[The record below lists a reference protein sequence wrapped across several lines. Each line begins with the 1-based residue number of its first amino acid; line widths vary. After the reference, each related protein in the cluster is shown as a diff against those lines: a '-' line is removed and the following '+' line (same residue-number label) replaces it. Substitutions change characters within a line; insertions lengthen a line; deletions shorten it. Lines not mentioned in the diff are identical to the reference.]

1 MRYALHLT
9 YRLTTPSRT
18 HSKFLP
24 LSVVAQCQSNF
35 PFMSKPHSLPYLGVH
50 IPSNL
55 EDLYPSDFPPLLNN
69 IRQDL
74 DTWRSL
80 NILWFG
86 RAAVLKKNI
95 LPKILYLLQAIP
107 ICLPKVFFVSVIRM
121 LSTFLWKDKSPRISL
136 TRLCLPKQKGEL
148 VSLRFYRA
156 THLTRLLDWSLHA
169 DLKGWVNLE
178 QSVAKV
184 LLEMMPWIS

>member
-1 MRYALHLT
+1 
-9 YRLTTPSRT
+9 
-18 HSKFLP
+18 
-24 LSVVAQCQSNF
+24 
-35 PFMSKPHSLPYLGVH
+35 MSKPHSLPYLGIH
-50 IPSNL
+50 ISSNL
-55 EDLYPSDFPPLLNN
+55 EDLYPSNFPPLLNN

-74 DTWRSL
+74 DTFSL

-86 RAAVLKKNI
+86 RAAVLKMNI

-107 ICLPKVFFVSVIRM
+107 ICLPKAFFVSVMRM

-136 TRLCLPKQKGEL
+136 TQLCLPKQKGEL

-169 DLKGWVNLE
+169 DLKGWGNLE

-184 LLEMMPWIS
+184 PLEMMPCIS